1 MVNEKRRTRNSTK
14 MAVKSMFAGKVVSVL
29 EPLTLLQGGPINAPA
44 WMTLLNRNPLLN
56 PARRQAYRDALRRG
70 LAA

>member
-1 MVNEKRRTRNSTK
+1 
-14 MAVKSMFAGKVVSVL
+14 MFAGKVVSVL